1 MGTNQPN
8 IECIHVTTV
17 DIDRQRYDVA
27 VEIEHDG
34 VEYRGRL
41 RFTDEA
47 WADDEGVADFG
58 MLPGRRVDEVV
69 AYAQS
74 LSDEDLVQRYRRA
87 VAEKRRFHGMRR
99 MTEEVLNGIR
109 HLNHVATSM
118 RAGLLGIEEAAAE
131 IDATEHH
138 LHELVARLRH
148 VAGVET

>member
-1 MGTNQPN
+1 MPPARSSSSSNDVGMCPMSSNPRLYCEQSIRSWTRTPRSPGKTMDTNQPN

-58 MLPGRRVDEVV
+58 TLPGRRVDEVV

-74 LSDEDLVQRYRRA
+74 LSDE
-87 VAEKRRFHGMRR
+87 
-99 MTEEVLNGIR
+99 
-109 HLNHVATSM
+109 
-118 RAGLLGIEEAAAE
+118 
-131 IDATEHH
+131 
-138 LHELVARLRH
+138 
-148 VAGVET
+148 